1 MLADANITIH
11 MKNAPVQ
18 ALPCGNATTMWT
30 YDGTFPGPT
39 IRRPGGQATNVT
51 FVNDLTTVAN
61 GDGGLPAGEMVPG
74 AMTVHRHGGH
84 QASVD
89 DGQVMNRTG
98 AVSPLGP
105 DHSVSAGTF
114 LIPSD
119 RTLSEAERS
128 RRYHYPLMEGG
139 RPEAAATEW
148 YHDHSMHV
156 SDRNVYMGLAGM
168 FIVDGNQPP
177 TLPKDHYDVPLALA
191 DRDFDAENRLV
202 YTQEAFAKRV
212 LVNGAVQPYLDVTRH
227 RYRFRVLNASGARS
241 YRLEFK
247 TSRDGT
253 GPPQTMTQIASESG
267 LLPRAVPRSQ
277 ILLGPGERTE
287 VVVDFGGLPA
297 GAELYL
303 LDTDPLATPDGS
315 PSALMQYRVQGN
327 PSDPTTAAADD
338 SSVPDVLC
346 GACPGSSL
354 PEFSPNVQRMTWVLN
369 VVPDLS
375 QKPRPVRYQINGQ
388 DFDPERV
395 DYAATKGVTQ
405 LWTFINATPI
415 PHVMHIHDV
424 DWKVVSR
431 VGAVTQLEGLPQ
443 HDPTGLTLNLLDAL
457 PGDLAV
463 LFGAEQPLQE
473 ETGLKE
479 SVRVRPFETVQVM
492 SRFTDYTGLYMMHC
506 HILNHEDHEMMAQ
519 FKVVEPP
526 S

>member
-1 MLADANITIH
+1 M
-11 MKNAPVQ
+11 
-18 ALPCGNATTMWT
+18 
-30 YDGTFPGPT
+30 
-39 IRRPGGQATNVT
+39 
-51 FVNDLTTVAN
+51 
-61 GDGGLPAGEMVPG
+61 
-74 AMTVHRHGGH
+74 
-84 QASVD
+84 
-89 DGQVMNRTG
+89 
-98 AVSPLGP
+98 
-105 DHSVSAGTF
+105 
-114 LIPSD
+114 
-119 RTLSEAERS
+119 
-128 RRYHYPLMEGG
+128 
-139 RPEAAATEW
+139 
-148 YHDHSMHV
+148 
-156 SDRNVYMGLAGM
+156 
-168 FIVDGNQPP
+168 
-177 TLPKDHYDVPLALA
+177 
-191 DRDFDAENRLV
+191 
-202 YTQEAFAKRV
+202 
-212 LVNGAVQPYLDVTRH
+212 
-227 RYRFRVLNASGARS
+227 
-241 YRLEFK
+241 
-247 TSRDGT
+247 
-253 GPPQTMTQIASESG
+253 
-267 LLPRAVPRSQ
+267 PRSQ

-338 SSVPDVLC
+338 SNVPDVLC
-346 GACPGSSL
+346 GACPESSL
-354 PEFSPNVQRMTWVLN
+354 PEFSTNVQKMTWVLS

-375 QKPRPVRYQINGQ
+375 QNPRPVRWQINGQ
-388 DFDPERV
+388 DFDPERI
-395 DYAATKGVTQ
+395 DYAATKGATQ
-405 LWTFINATPI
+405 LWTFVNTTPV
-415 PHVMHIHDV
+415 PHLMHIHLV